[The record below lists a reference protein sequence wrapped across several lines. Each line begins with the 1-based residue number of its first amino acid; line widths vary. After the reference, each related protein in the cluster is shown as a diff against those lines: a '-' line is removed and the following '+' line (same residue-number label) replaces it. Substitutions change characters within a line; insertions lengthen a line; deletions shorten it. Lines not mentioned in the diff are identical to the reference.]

1 MFNVTKLI
9 SLKSGVRINICL
21 IQKPLVFLHEMVF
34 IMNLPHLNASQNSSE
49 NYAPKVS
56 EREAEPV

>member
-1 MFNVTKLI
+1 
-9 SLKSGVRINICL
+9 
-21 IQKPLVFLHEMVF
+21 MVF